1 MAMERTTRI
10 HTGKTPIPGMAS
22 AISPGSRAQRRP
34 RIRNNTAAVP
44 TSSAHCTGTA
54 ITVQNDKM
62 SETAATAKA
71 IASLVREGRFE
82 GAIGSVDG
90 RMIVLSACIALL
102 RMMLLNIPRH
112 DRAMAATESQPM
124 QRSGSVLTCYFN
136 PRGYES
142 AALSLSSI
150 DTVEQP
156 RHSSHKAGR
165 EFGDGKVPCL
175 QQRRS
180 NPIFS

>member
-22 AISPGSRAQRRP
+22 ATSPGSRAQRRP
-34 RIRNNTAAVP
+34 RIRNSTAAVP
-44 TSSAHCTGTA
+44 TSSAHCTGGA
-54 ITVQNDKM
+54 IVAQIEKK

-71 IASLVREGRFE
+71 KASLAREGRFE

-102 RMMLLNIPRH
+102 PMMLLNIPRH
-112 DRAMAATESQPM
+112 DRAMTATESQPM
-124 QRSGSVLTCYFN
+124 ERSGSIPICYFYLC
-136 PRGYES
+136 GCES

-165 EFGDGKVPCL
+165 EFGDGKVP
-175 QQRRS
+175 
-180 NPIFS
+180 